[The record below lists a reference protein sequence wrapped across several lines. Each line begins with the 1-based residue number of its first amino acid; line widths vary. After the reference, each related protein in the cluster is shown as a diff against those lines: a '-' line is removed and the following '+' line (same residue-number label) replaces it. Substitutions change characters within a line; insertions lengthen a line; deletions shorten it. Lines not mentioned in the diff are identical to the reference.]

1 MDLSTCLTH
10 RGPRLNNAVPA
21 TVKERLMSKNQKSKN
36 LNKRQDFSK
45 KDIGGYYF
53 DGKKSY
59 TIYIKENRSY
69 MLQDK

>member
-1 MDLSTCLTH
+1 MLKKKKLKLT
-10 RGPRLNNAVPA
+10 
-21 TVKERLMSKNQKSKN
+21 
-36 LNKRQDFSK
+36 K

>member
-10 RGPRLNNAVPA
+10 RGPKLNNAVPA
-21 TVKERLMSKNQKSKN
+21 TVKERLMSKNRQSKN
-36 LNKRQDFSK
+36 LNKRQNFSK

-53 DGKKSY
+53 DGKQSY
-59 TIYIKENRSY
+59 TIYHKNNRSY

>member
-36 LNKRQDFSK
+36 LNKRQSFSK

-59 TIYIKENRSY
+59 TIYIKENRPY

>member
-1 MDLSTCLTH
+1 MDLSTCLIH
-10 RGPRLNNAVPA
+10 RGPRLNNAKPA
-21 TVKERLMSKNQKSKN
+21 TVKERLMSKNRQSRN
-36 LNKRQDFSK
+36 LNKRQGFSK

-59 TIYIKENRSY
+59 TIYIKKNRSY